1 MALCLF
7 FYVLGSCYVQG
18 SLNLLFP
25 LHFNYA
31 RLISSHFIGTETE
44 AHRSSAIWPMLSSS
58 TISPTWFY
66 LKPEEWNIDPHI
78 LFLSTA
84 FQEDTADAPVFLA
97 RPWTPGDYVW
107 LPFWISEASIGGLP
121 HYMSKE
127 WKWMNDLMNACVLDH
142 LSTRKQRTRK
152 GQGLVKLYS

>member
-1 MALCLF
+1 M
-7 FYVLGSCYVQG
+7 
-18 SLNLLFP
+18 NLLFP
-25 LHFNYA
+25 LHLNYA

-58 TISPTWFY
+58 TLSPTWFY
-66 LKPEEWNIDPHI
+66 LKPEEWNIDLHI

-84 FQEDTADAPVFLA
+84 FQERVLTYGGSPLLMLLLHPSTADAPVFLA

-107 LPFWISEASIGGLP
+107 LPFWISEATIGGLQC
-121 HYMSKE
+121 YMSKE
-127 WKWMNDLMNACVLDH
+127 WKWMNDLMNACVLAH

-152 GQGLVKLYS
+152 GQEFVKLYS